1 MNRKEQEELYK
12 QTLSE
17 VLDVLEG
24 GDIALDFTELPSA
37 VTTIRIIADIAGKAL
52 KNITETR
59 KMLDALEKRFN
70 VVYNSREWH
79 LENKEA
85 TK

>member
-1 MNRKEQEELYK
+1 MNREEQEELYK

-37 VTTIRIIADIAGKAL
+37 VTTIRIIANIAGNAL
-52 KNITETR
+52 KDITETR
-59 KMLDALEKRFN
+59 KLLDAL
-70 VVYNSREWH
+70 
-79 LENKEA
+79 
-85 TK
+85 